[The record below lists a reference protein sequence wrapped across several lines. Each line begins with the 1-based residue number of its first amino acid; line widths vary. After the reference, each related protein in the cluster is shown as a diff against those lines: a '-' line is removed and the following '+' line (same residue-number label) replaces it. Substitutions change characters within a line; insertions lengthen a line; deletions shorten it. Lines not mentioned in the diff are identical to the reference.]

1 MSAARQYLLIC
12 DGKARGLYPSLR
24 EALAEAVDCS
34 RVEVYRAEPVLSL
47 TREELAE
54 LTAAPAKPARQAGH
68 TGPMQAASAA
78 AAREAPRAPAAVVFD
93 QMFKRF
99 AEVLDRELKDYP
111 LVFHEIIGR
120 GLEKPLRVAD
130 RIYQQPARDDYDVL
144 NLLEKLSKEHSLV
157 IFFTGDRKLAAQA
170 RALPNVRVEFLPPG
184 EVSGKEM
191 AIKLM
196 KRRIIEALEQAARG

>member
-1 MSAARQYLLIC
+1 LSNERAYLLVC
-12 DGKARGLYPSLR
+12 DGKAKGLYPSLR
-24 EALAEAVDCS
+24 EALSAAEACS
-34 RVEVYRAEPVLSL
+34 RVEVYRAEPVLRL

-54 LTAAPAKPARQAGH
+54 LGASQPQAKPAAAQRQAQKP
-68 TGPMQAASAA
+68 GPGVL
-78 AAREAPRAPAAVVFD
+78 EAAVVFD

-99 AEVLDRELKDYP
+99 AEILDRELRSYP

-120 GLEKPLRVAD
+120 GLEKPLRVSD

-144 NLLEKLSKEHSLV
+144 NLLERLSKEHSLV
-157 IFFTGDRKLAAQA
+157 IFFTGDRRLAAQA
-170 RALPNVRVEFLPPG
+170 RTLPNVRVEFLPPG

-196 KRRIIEALEQAARG
+196 KRRIIEALEAARQG

>member
-1 MSAARQYLLIC
+1 MSSARHYLLVC
-12 DGKARGLYPSLR
+12 DGEAKGLYPSLR
-24 EALAEAVDCS
+24 EALAAAKGCS

-47 TREELAE
+47 TQEELTE
-54 LTAAPAKPARQAGH
+54 LTQAPAGIVAAGEPGQAAAPAPARG
-68 TGPMQAASAA
+68 
-78 AAREAPRAPAAVVFD
+78 APKPPAAAVVFD

-99 AEVLDRELKDYP
+99 AEILDRELRDYP

-120 GLEKPLRVAD
+120 GLEKPIRVAD

-144 NLLEKLSKEHSLV
+144 NLLERLSKEHSLV

-170 RALPNVRVEFLPPG
+170 RALPNVHVEFLPPG

-196 KRRIIEALEQAARG
+196 KRRIIEALGAAPRG